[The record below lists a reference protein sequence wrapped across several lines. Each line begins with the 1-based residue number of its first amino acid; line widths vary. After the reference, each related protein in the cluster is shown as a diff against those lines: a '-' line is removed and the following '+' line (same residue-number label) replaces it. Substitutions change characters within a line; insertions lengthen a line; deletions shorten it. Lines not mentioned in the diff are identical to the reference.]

1 MSGFGYS
8 IIEDEFNKKIVEL
21 RNEGE
26 INKNKVKD
34 SSNFETKERKS
45 FEYNKIST
53 KLKNNESLFSKTNLD
68 KEIKKITNL
77 EISKIRGL
85 HSLMKEYIEE
95 CKFKN
100 IILGK

>member
-1 MSGFGYS
+1 MTSDNNIQNPLLVPKKQIEIYDFHVLVEFLKQFSFYS
-8 IIEDEFNKKIVEL
+8 PDLSIDT
-21 RNEGE
+21 
-26 INKNKVKD
+26 
-34 SSNFETKERKS
+34 S
-45 FEYNKIST
+45 
-53 KLKNNESLFSKTNLD
+53 NLD

>member
-1 MSGFGYS
+1 MG
-8 IIEDEFNKKIVEL
+8 NK
-21 RNEGE
+21 
-26 INKNKVKD
+26 INIKLEKNK
-34 SSNFETKERKS
+34 
-45 FEYNKIST
+45 
-53 KLKNNESLFSKTNLD
+53 SLFSKTYLD
-68 KEIKKITNL
+68 KEIQKITNL